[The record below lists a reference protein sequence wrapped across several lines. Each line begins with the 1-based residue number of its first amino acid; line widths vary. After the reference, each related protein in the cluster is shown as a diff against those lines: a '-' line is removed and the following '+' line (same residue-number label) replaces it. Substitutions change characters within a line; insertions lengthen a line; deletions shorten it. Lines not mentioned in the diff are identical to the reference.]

1 MPTLSRKDIRLIYTE
16 QGTSLLQTH
25 ACKKQLTSMA
35 RVLDLQRF
43 INQRPDLERNVPDS
57 TLATTVEAIL
67 GAVWL
72 DSNEDIQQVKNWPV
86 SIL

>member
-1 MPTLSRKDIRLIYTE
+1 
-16 QGTSLLQTH
+16 
-25 ACKKQLTSMA
+25 MA